1 MKELKKTM
9 YDESDRLQNIVEDE
23 INTESKLK
31 IYRRRWLILFLF
43 SCISFANGVLYTC
56 IVSISNIISRY
67 YKVREDTVDWA
78 GNIFPFMYIFMALP
92 SAYFMTSLGLRP
104 LVIIGASL
112 NAIGTCLHFAGV
124 FGNAYKFIMGG
135 QVAAALSFPIILQVP
150 VRLSTV
156 WFPEREHA
164 KATSVAMVA
173 NVFGLGIGF
182 LQPSYMVPDVNN
194 RDDIYGGFFNIYLSH
209 LVFVLVCL
217 VMIYIFF
224 KEKPPLP
231 PSFAA
236 AASNFRSLE
245 ESEKEEASPTMIQSI
260 KVLSVNKN
268 YLILTQ
274 AYAIYFGLYL
284 FYVTCLN
291 DMVSGLVQQ
300 TYIGWMGFSADIAAI
315 IGILICSV
323 FIDKFQAYQ
332 LCSLGLTFG
341 VLVSWTMFTLSLV
354 RWKTPV
360 ALFVTYCLVSLFGAP
375 FFVVGIEYAAEITY
389 PISEGL
395 SSAIILLLGNLYGFL
410 MVLFLGSWIEKGH
423 LALAAYFVIGI
434 YAVCFILVCCCKQKL
449 NRHDAESKHGSRS
462 TNMSPEEENGPSL
475 I

>member
-1 MKELKKTM
+1 MD
-9 YDESDRLQNIVEDE
+9 DESEKLHGVVGEE
-23 INTESKLK
+23 SFTEPKLK

-56 IVSISNIISRY
+56 IVSINDIISRY
-67 YKVREDTVDWA
+67 YKVKEDSVDWA

-92 SAYFMTSLGLRP
+92 SAYLMTSMGLRS
-104 LVIIGASL
+104 LVIVGASL

-124 FGNAYKFIMGG
+124 FGNGYKFIMGG
-135 QVAAALSFPIILQVP
+135 QAAAALSFPTILQVP

-156 WFPEREHA
+156 WFPEYEHA

-173 NVFGLGIGF
+173 KVFGLGIGF
-182 LQPSYMVPDVNN
+182 LQPSYMVPDVTNS
-194 RDDIYGGFFNIYLSH
+194 DDIYGGLFNMYLSH
-209 LVFVLVCL
+209 VVFVLVCL

-245 ESEKEEASPTMIQSI
+245 ESDKEMASPTMIESV

-291 DMVSGLVQQ
+291 DMVSELVED
-300 TYIGWMGFSADIAAI
+300 TYIGWMGFSADVAAI
-315 IGILICSV
+315 VGILLCSV
-323 FIDKFQAYQ
+323 LIDKFQAYQ

-341 VLVSWTMFTLSLV
+341 VLVSWTMFTLALV
-354 RWKTPV
+354 RWKIPV
-360 ALFVTYCLVSLFGAP
+360 VLFVTYCLVSLFGAP
-375 FFVVGIEYAAEITY
+375 FFVVGIEYSAEITY

-410 MVLFLGSWIEKGH
+410 LVLFLGSWIEKGH
-423 LALAAYFVIGI
+423 LALAAYFVIGM
-434 YAVCFILVCCCKQKL
+434 YAVCFILVCFCKQRL
-449 NRHDAESKHGSRS
+449 NRHDAESKHGPLS
-462 TNMSPEEENGPSL
+462 TNTSPEEENDPL
-475 I
+475 LM